1 MPGSPAAAVF
11 REEWVQLGFLSI
23 NQNQKPER
31 EGEILF
37 SFHSLEAL
45 EVTNEWLQGLSQ
57 VLPKEIVFLYVALSP
72 TGPAPP
78 ASQACQTQNL
88 SPLPTETK
96 SESLSEEHP

>member
-72 TGPAPP
+72 YRTSTTSITG
-78 ASQACQTQNL
+78 
-88 SPLPTETK
+88 LPD
-96 SESLSEEHP
+96 SESESPPYRNQIRISV